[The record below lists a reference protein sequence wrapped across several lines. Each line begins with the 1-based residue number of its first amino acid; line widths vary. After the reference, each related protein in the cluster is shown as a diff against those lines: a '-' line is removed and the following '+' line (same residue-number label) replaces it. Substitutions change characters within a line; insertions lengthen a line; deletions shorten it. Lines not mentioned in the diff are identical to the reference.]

1 MTKGKIITQSQDPLV
16 PVGFDC
22 STIHEKGIDKQEN
35 FRAGAIMIACGE
47 TPGVS
52 TSTSTLGPVGQVIK
66 KLLMPLAFGAADVD
80 LVTGTETSPNVV
92 QSETYTAANPDN
104 PNQIVVTYND
114 SRGRNANPINISGA
128 SVSTDGG
135 TTFTRVTCANNTP
148 PCQVGQSP
156 FSNTLGDPVTL
167 YNRPTRTW
175 FASHL
180 GVACGGQGIGG
191 YKSTTPSD
199 PNSWTHFCIFNEGS
213 ADRESGVVDQNPSS
227 PFANR
232 MYVSWN
238 DFNNAGPPI
247 SVVRSTDNG
256 VTWSA
261 PVNLPIPAGA
271 VFVRDVQIT
280 VDKVTGDVYIAG
292 MDENSGNGCSSGCG
306 SNRRNVMYRSTDGGV
321 TFTNT
326 YTGPTFV
333 GPCRSSSGFFCT
345 MYDNPAYWRHMGWG
359 EPAAFNHVV
368 SVVYA
373 QKDGSDPGNV
383 YYIRSTD
390 SGVTFS
396 APFQLNSNTDATKA
410 QWQPNLSVSE
420 AGTLFA
426 TWYDETPRVA
436 ASCQPS
442 SPGTPCYQMHSRKS
456 NDNGLTWLADDTLS
470 DVASPLPLQ
479 GDPGIQPTYAGDYD
493 YGSAILVKHLTSWVD
508 GRVPIAGASQQDA
521 FTDRELVGFAVTTT
535 TPACNSLINTSP
547 VDFVINLSD
556 PVDPATVQATD
567 FTVNGTAANSFT
579 LNSPQNTQI
588 TFHFNSSPVTTPGPQ
603 TMNIPANAFNRASD
617 NQGNFAFNCSFCFDT
632 AQLMV
637 TTTNPP
643 VGGTFSPPAPG
654 DYQYDVNFNQAVD
667 APSVQ
672 TSDLTLTGNAGG
684 SVTSVTLVN
693 GNATAR
699 FMLHFNFGGSVTA
712 SIGAGAITAHTCNGN
727 AAFSGNYSVQ
737 GCTPADH
744 YTITQIGGS
753 IVPGTTDIG
762 NHGDDQVTTV
772 ALPFSYTLYDQT
784 FNAVNLSS
792 NGNAQ
797 FTTLDTAFTNSC
809 LPWLTHNYTIFPYWD
824 DLFLVNAG
832 FGIFTSVSGN
842 PPNRIFNIE
851 WRAQYFPGSGTANL
865 ELRLYEGQSRF
876 DVIYGTVTNANTSAT
891 AGVQKNDTAFDQYF
905 CNGSGGQATGG
916 QSYILTP
923 CGTPTPTPTATAT
936 ATPTPTATA
945 TATATPTATVPPS
958 PTPTATATATPTPTP
973 TPGQI
978 TLHARGYKIHGLQ
991 TVELFWNG
999 ITSAN
1004 VDVYRNGV
1012 LIATVPNDGGTYT
1025 DHINRTGRGTY
1036 TNRLCEA
1043 GTGNCSNQVTVRF
1056 GGG

>member
-1 MTKGKIITQSQDPLV
+1 MKKKSTSQSAFFNLRVLIGLCIALAGVVLALTQIGVFSAAPQSIIQAMTRGKIITQSTDPLV

-47 TPGVS
+47 APGVS
-52 TSTSTLGPVGQVIK
+52 TSTSTLGPVGRLIK
-66 KLLMPLAFGAADVD
+66 QLLTPLAYGAADVD

-167 YNRPTRTW
+167 YNRPTGTW
-175 FASHL
+175 FATYL
-180 GVACGGQGIGG
+180 DVACGGQGIGG

-306 SNRRNVMYRSTDGGV
+306 SNRRNVMYGSTDGGV
-321 TFTNT
+321 TVTNT

-368 SVVYA
+368 SLVYA
-373 QKDGSDPGNV
+373 EKDGSDPGNV

-410 QWQPNLSVSE
+410 QWQPNLSVSD

-426 TWYDETPRVA
+426 MWYDETPRVA

-442 SPGTPCYQMHSRKS
+442 SPSTPCYQMHARKS
-456 NDNGLTWLADDTLS
+456 NDGGVTWLADDTLS

-479 GDPGIQPTYAGDYD
+479 PDPGIQPLYAGDYD
-493 YGSAILVKHLTSWVD
+493 YGSAILTKHVSSWVD
-508 GRVPIAGASQQDA
+508 GRNPINGASQQDA

-535 TPACNSLINTSP
+535 TPACNAIINTQP
-547 VDFVINLSD
+547 VDFIINLSD

-567 FTVNGTAANSFT
+567 FTVNGTPANSFVLSNGNAT
-579 LNSPQNTQI
+579 I
-588 TFHFNSSPVTTPGPQ
+588 TFHFNTSPVVTQGAQ

-617 NQGNFAFNCSFCFDT
+617 NQGNFAFNCSFCFAVT
-632 AQLMV
+632 PLQV

-667 APSVQ
+667 AASVT
-672 TSDLTLTGNAGG
+672 TSDLTLTGNVGG

-693 GNATAR
+693 GNTTAR

-712 SIGAGAITAHTCNGN
+712 SISAGAITANGCNPN
-727 AAFSGNYSVQ
+727 AAFTGNYTVE
-737 GCTPADH
+737 GCPSADH
-744 YTITQIGGS
+744 YDIAQIGGS
-753 IVPGTTDIG
+753 IVPGTVDIG

-784 FNAVNLSS
+784 FNAINLSS

-824 DLFLVNAG
+824 DLYLVNSG
-832 FGIFTSVSGN
+832 FGIFTSISGN
-842 PPNRIFNIE
+842 PPSRIFNIE
-851 WRAQYFPGSGTANL
+851 WRAQYFPGTGTANL
-865 ELRLYEGQSRF
+865 ELRLYEGQTRF
-876 DVIYGTVTNANTSAT
+876 DVIYGTVSNANTSAT

-916 QSYILTP
+916 QSYILQACSP
-923 CGTPTPTPTATAT
+923 TPTPTP
-936 ATPTPTATA
+936 
-945 TATATPTATVPPS
+945 
-958 PTPTATATATPTPTP
+958 TATPTPTP
-973 TPGQI
+973 TPTATPTPTPTPVI
-978 TLHARGYKIHGLQ
+978 TLHARGYKVHGLQ
-991 TVELFWNG
+991 TVDLFWNG
-999 ITSAN
+999 VTSA
-1004 VDVYRNGV
+1004 
-1012 LIATVPNDGGTYT
+1012 
-1025 DHINRTGRGTY
+1025 
-1036 TNRLCEA
+1036 
-1043 GTGNCSNQVTVRF
+1043 
-1056 GGG
+1056 